1 MRNAPES
8 ELESEEG
15 TPPRPV
21 DHDEGELESEEGSGT
36 LSHRLPIEEARAMSH
51 KEGGRAFKP

>member
-36 LSHRLPIEEARAMSH
+36 VSQRLPIEESRAMSH
-51 KEGGRAFKP
+51 KK